1 MAELINSPFARIGD
15 RTTLP
20 VTDPN
25 GRVSW
30 DSGYTPN
37 YEIDL
42 ESGDPLARAVERD
55 KMNYLFW
62 ILTDNIMQ
70 YQQFGF
76 PEWSSAKQGGYARG
90 AVVTRTVSG
99 ISQQYKSLTANN
111 TSDPNSNATNWTEI
125 FASNEVLSSID
136 LPFGGTLGYS
146 SGYLTTSKDFN
157 SADLR
162 GGTFIFSNHDSAAG
176 SPNCPSQYMGI
187 LKTYKHSANT
197 TTLFTQVYLDYEGY
211 TYTRRMFSGVW
222 TSWNKSVVVGDF
234 GLGAEAP
241 LQSVSSED
249 AATWPAPLGGVTGFA
264 QVGTGGA
271 RQATINVFSRSN
283 FGQWIGP
290 VSGGNGKQLRFRN
303 ASTVFTIY
311 SDRNKPTPIDVG
323 AVPITRKINGYT
335 LDQDRTL
342 VASDVGAVPTGRTI
356 NGMDLTANR
365 VITSSEIFRN
375 QATDLGTNSL
385 NNLGTSP
392 GLFFNAA
399 SANGLVS
406 KGYPP
411 MADGGTSGLAGGLI
425 SLAHNGNGSGNS
437 GQIYQE
443 FDSGDLWVRSWGG
456 SSWSYWQPLNQYPA
470 GAPIPWP
477 STSVPRGFAAMTGQ
491 SFDETVYPRLAALY
505 TSGVLP
511 DMRGQTIKGAP
522 SGRAV
527 LSLEGDGVK
536 SHTHGA
542 SSGSVD
548 YGTKKTSSFDYG
560 TKTSSTYDY
569 AAVGTSSSGAH
580 THRLS
585 GTAASAGGHNHGS
598 GLNLPSNQDGLA
610 GYGTKA
616 IPGNSVGSA
625 VSRGGSAANI
635 QAITETDGAHT
646 HSISGTAASNGAH
659 THSVVLPGHNHT
671 VGIGAHTHTVGIGA
685 HNHNITVTATG
696 NAENTVKNI
705 AFNYIVRLA

>member
-42 ESGDPLARAVERD
+42 ESGDQLARAVERD

-62 ILTDNIMQ
+62 ILTDNVMQ

-99 ISQQYKSLTANN
+99 VSQQYKSLTANN
-111 TSDPNSNATNWTEI
+111 TSDPNSNATSWTKL

-136 LPFGGTLGYS
+136 APFGGNLGYS
-146 SGYLTTSKDFN
+146 SGYIN
-157 SADLR
+157 SGIDLNATNII
-162 GGTFIFSNHDSAAG
+162 GGTFYIVNDSTAQACQNMPKDPLTGAA
-176 SPNCPSQYMGI
+176 SAGI
-187 LKTYKHSANT
+187 LKTVKLNPSAD
-197 TTLFTQVYLDYEGY
+197 VYEQTYIASTGRTFIRRRY
-211 TYTRRMFSGVW
+211 TSSNW
-222 TSWNKSVVVGDF
+222 DNWQTSMNVGNY
-234 GLGAEAP
+234 GLGGQAIKS
-241 LQSVSSED
+241 SVSGPD
-249 AATWPAPLGGVTGFA
+249 ASGFPVPSISQFNLYATPSSQWLFAMSVAGETGFA
-264 QVGTGGA
+264 EWLAPDTNLDGKLIQVRNKTG
-271 RQATINVFSRSN
+271 
-283 FGQWIGP
+283 
-290 VSGGNGKQLRFRN
+290 
-303 ASTVFTIY
+303 VFTLY
-311 SDRNKPTPIDVG
+311 SDRNKPTFTDVG

-365 VITSSEIFRN
+365 VITSAEIFRN
-375 QATDLGTNSL
+375 QATDLGTTSL
-385 NNLGTSP
+385 NHLGTSP
-392 GLFFNAA
+392 GLFFNSAL
-399 SANGLVS
+399 ANGLVS
-406 KGYPP
+406 RGYPP
-411 MADGGTSGLAGGLI
+411 MAGGGTSGLAGGLI

-491 SFDETVYPRLAALY
+491 SFDKTVYPRLAALY

-527 LSLEGDGVK
+527 LSLEGDGIK
-536 SHTHGA
+536 SHTHSA
-542 SSGSVD
+542 DDSAVD
-548 YGTKKTSSFDYG
+548 YGTKTTSSFDYG
-560 TKTSSTYDY
+560 TKTSSTYYY
-569 AAVGTSSSGAH
+569 AAVNTSSAGDH
-580 THRLS
+580 THSVS
-585 GTAASAGGHNHGS
+585 GTAASAGDHSHAQRAWQNGGGGS
-598 GLNLPSNQDGLA
+598 GYYIDRNVYNTS
-610 GYGTKA
+610 
-616 IPGNSVGSA
+616 GNVNTQSYTVNA
-625 VSRGGSAANI
+625 
-635 QAITETDGAHT
+635 
-646 HSISGTAASNGAH
+646 GAH
-659 THSVVLPGHNHT
+659 THSVSGTAASSGAHTHSVDLPGHNHT
-671 VGIGAHTHTVGIGA
+671 VGIGAHTHTVGIGY
-685 HNHNITVTATG
+685 HHHDITVAATG

>member
-62 ILTDNIMQ
+62 ILTDNVMQ

-111 TSDPNSNATNWTEI
+111 TSDPNSNATNWTKI

-146 SGYLTTSKDFN
+146 SGYLTASKDFN

-162 GGTFIFSNHDSAAG
+162 GGTFIFSTHAAAAG

-187 LKTYKHSANT
+187 LKTYKHSANST
-197 TTLFTQVYLDYEGY
+197 NLFTQVYLDYAGY
-211 TYTRRMFSGVW
+211 TYIRRMESNVW

-264 QVGTGGA
+264 QVGTGGV
-271 RQATINVFSRSN
+271 RQATINVFSQSN

-290 VSGGNGKQLRFRN
+290 VAGGDGKQLRFRN
-303 ASTVFTIY
+303 TSAVFTIY
-311 SDRNKPTPIDVG
+311 SDRNKPTYTDVG

-365 VITSSEIFRN
+365 VITSQEIFQN
-375 QATDLGTNSL
+375 QVTNLGTSDL

-392 GLFFNAA
+392 GLWANPS

-406 KGYPP
+406 KNYPP
-411 MADGGTSGLAGGLI
+411 MAGGGTSGIAG
-425 SLAHNGNGSGNS
+425 SLMIIKHAGNGGDNS

-443 FDSGDLWVRSWGG
+443 FDSGDLWTRSWSG
-456 SSWSYWQPLNQYPA
+456 SAWSQWLPNNQCPPGVPL
-470 GAPIPWP
+470 PWP
-477 STSVPRGFAAMTGQ
+477 STTVPRGFAAMTGQ
-491 SFDETVYPRLAALY
+491 SFNKTVYPRLAAVY

-522 SGRAV
+522 VGRSL
-527 LSLEGDGVK
+527 LSLESDGVK
-536 SHTHGA
+536 SHTHSA
-542 SSGSVD
+542 DDSSVD
-548 YGTKKTSSFDYG
+548 YGTKTTSSFDYG

-569 AAVGTSSSGAH
+569 AAVNTSSSGAH
-580 THRLS
+580 THSLS

-598 GLNLPSNQDGLA
+598 GLNLPGNQDGLA

-616 IPGNSVGSA
+616 IPGNSVGAA

-635 QAITETDGAHT
+635 QAITETAGAHT
-646 HSISGTAASNGAH
+646 HSISGTAASAGAH
-659 THSVVLPGHNHT
+659 THSVDLPGHNHT

-685 HNHNITVTATG
+685 HNHNITVAATG

>member
-30 DSGYTPN
+30 DAGYTPN

-62 ILTDNIMQ
+62 ILTDNVMQ

-76 PEWSSAKQGGYARG
+76 PEWSSAKQGGYDRG

-99 ISQQYKSLTANN
+99 VSQQYKSLTANN
-111 TSDPNSNATNWTEI
+111 TSDPNSNATNWTKL

-136 LPFGGTLGYS
+136 LPFGGKLGYS
-146 SGYLTTSKDFN
+146 SGFVNASKDFN
-157 SADLR
+157 STDFV
-162 GGTFIFSNHDSAAG
+162 GGTFIFTSHAAASGSA
-176 SPNCPSQYMGI
+176 NCPSTKMGI
-187 LKTYKHSANT
+187 LKTYSHTQNQSGN
-197 TTLFTQVYLDYEGY
+197 FTQVYIDFYGY
-211 TYTRRMFSGVW
+211 TYIRRFEGGSW
-222 TSWNKSVVVGDF
+222 KAWNKSVVVGDF
-234 GLGAEAP
+234 GLGSEAP

-249 AATWPAPLGGVTGFA
+249 SAKWPAPLSSASGFA
-264 QVGTGGA
+264 QVGTGGV
-271 RQATINVFSRSN
+271 RQATVNVISQGN

-290 VSGGNGKQLRFRN
+290 VAGSDGKQLRFRN
-303 ASTVFTIY
+303 TTAVFTIY
-311 SDRNKPTPIDVG
+311 SDRNKPTYADVG

-365 VITSSEIFRN
+365 IITSAEIFRN
-375 QATDLGTNSL
+375 RSTDLGTSNLNS
-385 NNLGTSP
+385 LGTSP
-392 GLFFNAA
+392 GLFFNSA

-406 KGYPP
+406 SGYPP
-411 MADGGTSGLAGGLI
+411 MAGGGTSGIAG
-425 SLAHNGNGSGNS
+425 SLMVIKHAGNGADNS

-443 FDSGDLWVRSWGG
+443 FDSGDLWTRSWSG
-456 SSWSYWQPLNQYPA
+456 SAWSQWLPNNQCPPGVPL
-470 GAPIPWP
+470 PWP
-477 STSVPRGFAAMTGQ
+477 SEAVPRGFAAMTGQ
-491 SFDETVYPRLAALY
+491 SFDKTVYPRLAAVY

-522 SGRAV
+522 TGRAL
-527 LSLEGDGVK
+527 LSLEGDGIK
-536 SHTHGA
+536 SHTHSA
-542 SSGSVD
+542 DDNSVD
-548 YGTKKTSSFDYG
+548 YGTKTTSSFDYG

-569 AAVGTSSSGAH
+569 SAVNTSSSGAH
-580 THRLS
+580 THTVS
-585 GTAASAGGHNHGS
+585 GTAASAG
-598 GLNLPSNQDGLA
+598 
-610 GYGTKA
+610 
-616 IPGNSVGSA
+616 
-625 VSRGGSAANI
+625 
-635 QAITETDGAHT
+635 AHT
-646 HSISGTAASNGAH
+646 HTYKTDHLGNQGVQGASGGDNTSGYVNTSSAGAH
-659 THSVVLPGHNHT
+659 THSVSGTAASAGAHTHSVDLPGHSHT

-685 HNHNITVTATG
+685 HNHNITVAATG

-705 AFNYIVRLA
+705 AFKYIVRLA

>member
-1 MAELINSPFARIGD
+1 
-15 RTTLP
+15 
-20 VTDPN
+20 
-25 GRVSW
+25 VSW

-62 ILTDNIMQ
+62 ILTDNVMQ

-111 TSDPNSNATNWTEI
+111 TSDPNSNATNWTKI

-162 GGTFIFSNHDSAAG
+162 GGTFIFSNHDAAAG

-197 TTLFTQVYLDYEGY
+197 TTLITQVYLDYEGY
-211 TYTRRMFSGVW
+211 TYTRRMFSGAW

-234 GLGAEAP
+234 GLGGIP
-241 LQSVSSED
+241 DLVTTPSTD
-249 AATWPAPLGGVTGFA
+249 ATTWPAPTVTGF
-264 QVGTGGA
+264 QRIGPGGEGYRGVVSVVG
-271 RQATINVFSRSN
+271 SN
-283 FGQWIGP
+283 NQWGQWIGP
-290 VSGGNGKQLRFRN
+290 IVGTAGNRLQYRN
-303 ASTVFTIY
+303 VDAVFTIY
-311 SDRNKPTPIDVG
+311 SDRNKPTYIDVG

-365 VITSSEIFRN
+365 IITSAEIFRN
-375 QATDLGTNSL
+375 RSTDLGTSSL
-385 NNLGTSP
+385 NSLGTSP
-392 GLFFNAA
+392 GLFFNSA
-399 SANGLVS
+399 SANGIVS
-406 KGYPP
+406 RGYPP
-411 MADGGTSGLAGGLI
+411 MAGGGTSGIAG
-425 SLAHNGNGSGNS
+425 SLMVIKHAGNGADNS

-443 FDSGDLWVRSWGG
+443 FDSGDLWTRSWSG
-456 SSWSYWQPLNQYPA
+456 SAWSQWLPNNQCPPGVPL
-470 GAPIPWP
+470 PWP
-477 STSVPRGFAAMTGQ
+477 STTVPRGFAAMTGQ
-491 SFDETVYPRLAALY
+491 SFDKTVYPRLAAVY

-522 SGRAV
+522 SGRAL
-527 LSLEGDGVK
+527 LSLEGDGIK
-536 SHTHGA
+536 SHTHSA
-542 SSGSVD
+542 DDNSVD
-548 YGTKKTSSFDYG
+548 YGTKTTSSFDYG

-569 AAVGTSSSGAH
+569 AAVNTSSSGAH
-580 THRLS
+580 THSVS
-585 GTAASAGGHNHGS
+585 GTAASAGDHGHSLRTTGS
-598 GLNLPSNQDGLA
+598 DS
-610 GYGTKA
+610 
-616 IPGNSVGSA
+616 GS
-625 VSRGGSAANI
+625 
-635 QAITETDGAHT
+635 DGANSLPADGRNAPEQT
-646 HSISGTAASNGAH
+646 ITAGHAVLSAGAH
-659 THSVVLPGHNHT
+659 THSVSGTAASAGAHTHTVDLPGHNHT

-685 HNHNITVTATG
+685 HNHNITVAATG

>member
-62 ILTDNIMQ
+62 ILTDNVMQ
-70 YQQFGF
+70 YQQYGF

-99 ISQQYKSLTANN
+99 VSQQYKSLTANN
-111 TSDPNSNATNWTEI
+111 TSDPNSNATNWTKL

-136 LPFGGTLGYS
+136 LPFGGKLGYS
-146 SGYLTTSKDFN
+146 AGYLTASKDFN
-157 SADLR
+157 SSDLW
-162 GGTFIFSNHDSAAG
+162 GGTFIFSSHAAAAG
-176 SPNCPSQYMGI
+176 SANCPSQYMGI
-187 LKTYKHSANT
+187 LKTYKHSEST
-197 TTLFTQVYLDYEGY
+197 TNLFTQVYLDYEGF
-211 TYTRRMFSGVW
+211 TYIRRMFSGAW
-222 TSWNKSVVVGDF
+222 TGWSKSVNVGNF
-234 GLGAEAP
+234 GLGGQAIKS
-241 LQSVSSED
+241 SVSGPD
-249 AATWPAPLGGVTGFA
+249 ASGFPVPSISQFNLYATPSSQWRFAMSVAGETGFA
-264 QVGTGGA
+264 EWLAPDSHLDGKLIQVRNKTG
-271 RQATINVFSRSN
+271 
-283 FGQWIGP
+283 
-290 VSGGNGKQLRFRN
+290 
-303 ASTVFTIY
+303 VFTLY
-311 SDRNKPTPIDVG
+311 SDRNKPTFTDVG

-342 VASDVGAVPTGRTI
+342 VASDVGAVPVGRTI

-365 VITSSEIFRN
+365 VITSDEIFRN
-375 QATDLGTNSL
+375 QAVRLGEISL
-385 NNLGTSP
+385 DNYGTSP

-406 KGYPP
+406 RGYPP
-411 MADGGTSGLAGGLI
+411 MNGGGTSGIAGGLI
-425 SLAHNGNGSGNS
+425 SLVHNGNGVGNS

-443 FDSGDLWVRSWGG
+443 FDSGDLWTRSWSG
-456 SSWSYWQPLNQYPA
+456 SAWSQWLPNNQCPPGVPL
-470 GAPIPWP
+470 PWP

-491 SFDETVYPRLAALY
+491 SFDKTVYPRLAAVY

-522 SGRAV
+522 SGRTL
-527 LSLEGDGVK
+527 LSLEGDGIK
-536 SHTHGA
+536 SHTHSA
-542 SSGSVD
+542 DDNAVD
-548 YGTKKTSSFDYG
+548 YGTKTTSSFDYG

-569 AAVGTSSSGAH
+569 AAVNTSSAGAH
-580 THRLS
+580 THSVS
-585 GTAASAGGHNHGS
+585 GTAASAGDHSHAQRAWQNGGGGS
-598 GLNLPSNQDGLA
+598 GYYIDRNVYNTS
-610 GYGTKA
+610 
-616 IPGNSVGSA
+616 GNVNTQSYTVNA
-625 VSRGGSAANI
+625 
-635 QAITETDGAHT
+635 
-646 HSISGTAASNGAH
+646 GAH
-659 THSVVLPGHNHT
+659 THSVSGTAASSGAHTHSVDLPGHNHT
-671 VGIGAHTHTVGIGA
+671 VGIGAHTHTVAIGY
-685 HNHNITVTATG
+685 HHHNITVEATG